1 MASTTSEKK
10 AARKY
15 YKTHKKYREKKI
27 AEVQAKQK
35 SNKEEYNKKK
45 REYYASN
52 ESYRKYKRNYAAA
65 YRKAEPIKSKAKKL
79 RGKIK

>member
-27 AEVQAKQK
+27 SEVQAKQK

>member
-1 MASTTSEKK
+1 MASTTAEKK

-52 ESYRKYKRNYAAA
+52 PDYREYKRKYAAS
-65 YRKAEPIKSKAKKL
+65 YRKAEPVKSKAKRL